1 MKRLWIILLV
11 LSAVAGILAGCT
23 GDEKAPASLTAA
35 EVGERILQAAD
46 LPGMKPGDQE
56 KLQKLYHIEPSIVE
70 DFILY
75 TASSNVKAEELAV
88 IQVKDANEVDHVL
101 EKVQERIQTQSVKF
115 KDYRPE
121 EYYLLDKHILKAKGR
136 FVLFA
141 VSKEAGQMER
151 AFDDALK

>member
-11 LSAVAGILAGCT
+11 LSNAAGILAGCT
-23 GDEKAPASLTAA
+23 GDGGASAQLTAA
-35 EVGERILQAAD
+35 EVGESIRLAAG

-56 KLQKLYHIEPSIVE
+56 KLQKLYHIEPDIVE

-75 TASSNVKAEELAV
+75 TASSNVKADELAV
-88 IQVKDANEVDHVL
+88 IRVKDADKVGHVL
-101 EKVQERIQTQSVKF
+101 DKVQERIQVQTVKF

-141 VSKEAGQMER
+141 VSKEADQMER
-151 AFDDALK
+151 AFDDILK